1 MPEQNVTFHIKA
13 GDPLVRSH
21 RREIA
26 DQVLKSLQ
34 QRLPE
39 SCSCSVICLIDDLDF
54 PELKLH
60 QGVANRGLF
69 SPFDAQGLWGMIP
82 RYFWDIVTECNQS
95 SGEFGYRFDSLIY
108 IHGSTC
114 DWDIGLALTLAHELC
129 HFLQYATERSIWAAN
144 MLLSRLPESHTLGF
158 TVWWDF
164 PIEKEARHVAKGV
177 AETLYGP
184 VAVRDYIL
192 MKVNEQIT
200 NEDAKD
206 WNFMLGL
213 STSTP
218 YAAAAETKLLVRKYK
233 PQLKQLQ
240 SEWIDHHDLSAV
252 DLDVIETN

>member
-34 QRLPE
+34 QQLPE

-54 PELKLH
+54 PELKLRH
-60 QGVANRGLF
+60 GVANRGLF
-69 SPFDAQGLWGMIP
+69 FPFDEQELWGIIP
-82 RYFWDIVTECNQS
+82 RYFWDVVTECDQS
-95 SGEFGYRFDSLIY
+95 SGEFRYRFDSLIY

-158 TVWWDF
+158 TVWWDL
-164 PIEKEARHVAKGV
+164 PNRKGSKTCGKGSCRN
-177 AETLYGP
+177 ALWACRRP
-184 VAVRDYIL
+184 
-192 MKVNEQIT
+192 
-200 NEDAKD
+200 
-206 WNFMLGL
+206 
-213 STSTP
+213 
-218 YAAAAETKLLVRKYK
+218 
-233 PQLKQLQ
+233 
-240 SEWIDHHDLSAV
+240 
-252 DLDVIETN
+252 